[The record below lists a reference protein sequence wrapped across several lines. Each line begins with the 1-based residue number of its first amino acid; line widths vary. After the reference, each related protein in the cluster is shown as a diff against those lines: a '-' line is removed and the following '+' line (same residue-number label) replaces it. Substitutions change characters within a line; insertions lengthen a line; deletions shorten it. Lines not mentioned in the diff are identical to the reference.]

1 MEINYEFITRVLLCL
16 LVAVVIFMVGVGIY
30 CLLHIAPMAI
40 VETDIPAQ
48 CIGRG
53 C

>member
-1 MEINYEFITRVLLCL
+1 MEITYEFMVRVLLCL
-16 LVAVVIFMVGVGIY
+16 LIAVVIFMVGVGIY
-30 CLLHIAPMAI
+30 CLLHIAPMTI
-40 VETDIPAQ
+40 VETNIPAQ